1 MIEID
6 IIKINQQGVCVGIK
20 TMTLE
25 EWKSLKKQKGF
36 VYRAF
41 QIGTHAFKINV

>member
-1 MIEID
+1 MIELD
-6 IIKINQQGVCVGIK
+6 IIKINNQGVCVGIK
-20 TMTLE
+20 TITLE

-41 QIGTHAFKINV
+41 EKKYHGFIVGI

>member
-1 MIEID
+1 MIELD

-20 TMTLE
+20 TMTIE
-25 EWKSLKKQKGF
+25 EWKVLKKQKGF

-41 QIGTHAFKINV
+41 QIGTHAFKIGV